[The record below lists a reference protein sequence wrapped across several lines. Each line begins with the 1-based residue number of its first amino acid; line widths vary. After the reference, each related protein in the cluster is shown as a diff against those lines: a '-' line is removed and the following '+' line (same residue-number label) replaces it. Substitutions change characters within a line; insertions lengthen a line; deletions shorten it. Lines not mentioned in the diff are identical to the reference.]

1 MTPPWHHARDLLGG
15 PLLTADAPWP
25 LVLRAA
31 LGDLRPRFLP
41 KGAVGPAGYRAL
53 ARNGRVLLCGDRPVA
68 ELAGLAA
75 LVRLQTWHR
84 AALPGDGPA
93 PYGLL
98 LCVRGL
104 ERGRPLYTAR
114 LAARGEADGDLTL
127 DVGGLLVLELRA
139 VRTETST

>member
-25 LVLRAA
+25 LVLRAT

-41 KGAVGPAGYRAL
+41 KGAVGRAGHRAV
-53 ARNGRVLLCGDRPVA
+53 ARNGRVLLCSDRPVA

-75 LVRLQTWHR
+75 HVRLQTWHR
-84 AALPGDGPA
+84 AAPPGDEPA

-98 LCVRGL
+98 LCVRGR
-104 ERGRPLYTAR
+104 ERGGPLFAARLTAR
-114 LAARGEADGDLTL
+114 DQAVGDLTL
-127 DVGGLLVLELRA
+127 DVGGLLVLEFRA

>member
-25 LVLRAA
+25 LLLRAA

-41 KGAVGPAGYRAL
+41 KGAVGRAGHRAV
-53 ARNGRVLLCGDRPVA
+53 ARNGRVLLCSDRPVA

-84 AALPGDGPA
+84 AALPGDEPA
-93 PYGLL
+93 PYGVL

-104 ERGRPLYTAR
+104 ERGRPLYAAR
-114 LAARGEADGDLTL
+114 LAPRAGANGDLTL
-127 DVGGLLVLELRA
+127 DVGGTLVLEFSAL
-139 VRTETST
+139 RTETSR

>member
-15 PLLTADAPWP
+15 PLLSAGAPWP
-25 LVLRAA
+25 LVLRAT

-41 KGAVGPAGYRAL
+41 KGAVGRAGHRAV
-53 ARNGRVLLCGDRPVA
+53 ARNGRVLLCSDRPVA

-84 AALPGDGPA
+84 AALPGDEPA
-93 PYGLL
+93 PHGLL

-104 ERGRPLYTAR
+104 EDGQPAYAAR
-114 LAARGEADGDLTL
+114 LVSRAEAEGDLTL
-127 DVGGLLVLELRA
+127 DVGGLLALEFRKL
-139 VRTETST
+139 RTETSR